1 MADISID
8 TGINM
13 FKNNIAQVIST
24 SQLPVSVL
32 YYVLKDV
39 VSEIGE
45 VYQQTLLKESEEIK
59 KQLEEN
65 KEDVQ
70 EEHQEN

>member
-1 MADISID
+1 MADISIN
-8 TGINM
+8 TSINM
-13 FKNNIAQVIST
+13 FKNNIMQVISA

-39 VSEIGE
+39 VSEIGN
-45 VYQQTLLKESEEIK
+45 VYQETLLKESQEIK
-59 KQLEEN
+59 EQLEEN
-65 KEDVQ
+65 KEDVK